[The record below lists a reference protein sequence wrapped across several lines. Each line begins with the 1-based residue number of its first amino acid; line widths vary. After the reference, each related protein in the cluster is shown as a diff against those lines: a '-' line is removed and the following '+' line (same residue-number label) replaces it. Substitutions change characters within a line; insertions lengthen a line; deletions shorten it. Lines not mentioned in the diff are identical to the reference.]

1 MTTEN
6 FSPRSNRT
14 GKLALAAA
22 LIFLAAPVALAQTA
36 ASPQSPN
43 LPQWQIDAGSHAE
56 FDVASVRPTPPDAP
70 PHDGYEIINNPLLNP
85 YAEDAPPKGLVSANA
100 AVVNYIIFAYK
111 IYDVTQMHQL
121 SQHLPAWARTDDY
134 VIEARAI
141 GSPTRDQTRLMMQSL
156 LADRFHLALHVESHP
171 LPVYALLLDKPG
183 KPGPQLQPHPANTP
197 CPVPSPD
204 SPNSPPAKPAPNSPP
219 PPICGMSTWRV
230 GSLRHIRMINVTM
243 EQIAGLLDG
252 AVTILGDMGQRTLV
266 DQTGFTG
273 RYDLNLEF
281 LPERI
286 GSSSSD
292 ADAFGPSVVEALKSQ
307 LGLRLV
313 KQTAPVN
320 VYVVDH
326 IERPSPN

>member
-1 MTTEN
+1 
-6 FSPRSNRT
+6 
-14 GKLALAAA
+14 
-22 LIFLAAPVALAQTA
+22 
-36 ASPQSPN
+36 
-43 LPQWQIDAGSHAE
+43 
-56 FDVASVRPTPPDAP
+56 
-70 PHDGYEIINNPLLNP
+70 
-85 YAEDAPPKGLVSANA
+85 
-100 AVVNYIIFAYK
+100 
-111 IYDVTQMHQL
+111 
-121 SQHLPAWARTDDY
+121 
-134 VIEARAI
+134 
-141 GSPTRDQTRLMMQSL
+141 
-156 LADRFHLALHVESHP
+156 
-171 LPVYALLLDKPG
+171 
-183 KPGPQLQPHPANTP
+183 
-197 CPVPSPD
+197 
-204 SPNSPPAKPAPNSPP
+204 
-219 PPICGMSTWRV
+219 
-230 GSLRHIRMINVTM
+230 M